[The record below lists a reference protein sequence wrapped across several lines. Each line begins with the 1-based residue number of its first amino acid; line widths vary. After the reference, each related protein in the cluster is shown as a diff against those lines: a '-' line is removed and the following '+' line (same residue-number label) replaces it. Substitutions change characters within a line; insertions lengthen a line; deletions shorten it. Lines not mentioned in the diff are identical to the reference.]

1 MRRYLGLCIALM
13 LRISLF
19 GQTLDPIELSKPLTS
34 IWPTYNGDYSG
45 RRFSRLSQI
54 DAKNVTNLGL
64 VWTFDSGKEPIK
76 ATPLMVDG
84 VLYFSVPDKAWAVD
98 AKTGRQ
104 IWYWETKSRGG
115 THIGSRGLGM
125 YGKWLFLVTPDDYLV
140 SLDAATGKERWRK
153 EIADLKLDFFST
165 VAPVVIRNH
174 VLVSPS
180 IESTDNRGYL
190 DSYDA
195 DAGTLQW
202 RWYSTPDPGQPGA
215 ETWPN
220 AEAASHGGGAIWIP
234 GTYDPQL
241 NLYYF
246 GTANPQPVM
255 AGQGRQGDNLWANCI
270 VALNPDTG
278 KIVWYY
284 QTTPHDT
291 HDWDSA
297 ETPVLFDT
305 RINGQPRKLLAQANR
320 NGYFFVLDRT
330 SGKHIL
336 TAPFAQNNWAKGIDP
351 QGRPI
356 RDVSKDPQ
364 PAGAL
369 VFPSEAGA
377 TNWFPPAFDPQTGFF
392 YVTVTRSAAVFY
404 LTDTS
409 PKPEAWGGI
418 DKTVWS
424 GPSSIE
430 AIDSKAGTIVWDH
443 STGPGAV
450 SGLLTTAGRLLFGGD
465 ASGNALALDP
475 FTGKT
480 LWHVNLNQVMFN
492 GPITYEIN
500 GRQYLL
506 LAASGKLFA
515 FALAEH

>member
-1 MRRYLGLCIALM
+1 MRLLFYLLLM
-13 LRISLF
+13 LLLLPVLSA
-19 GQTLDPIELSKPLTS
+19 QDLDPSTLSKSLSAT
-34 IWPTYNGDYSG
+34 WPTYNGDYSG
-45 RRFSRLSQI
+45 RRFSNLSQI
-54 DAKNVTNLGL
+54 NAGNVKNLRL
-64 VWTFDSGKEPIK
+64 VWTFDSGNLPIK
-76 ATPLMVDG
+76 ATPLMIDG

-98 AKTGRQ
+98 ARTGHQ
-104 IWYWETKSRGG
+104 IWYWQTKTRGG
-115 THIGSRGLGM
+115 THIGHRGVAM

-140 SLDAATGKERWRK
+140 SLDAATGKELWRS

-165 VAPVVIRNH
+165 VAPVIIRNH

-190 DSYDA
+190 DSYDPVT
-195 DAGTLQW
+195 GKLQW
-202 RWYSTPDPGQPGA
+202 RWYSTPDPGQPGS

-220 AEAASHGGGAIWIP
+220 MDALMHGGGAIWIP

-246 GTANPQPVM
+246 GTSNPQPVM
-255 AGQGRQGDNLWANCI
+255 AGQGRQGDNLWTNSI

-278 KIVWYY
+278 KMAWYY

-297 ETPVLFDT
+297 ETPVLFDAE
-305 RINGQPRKLLAQANR
+305 IDGQPRKLLAQANR
-320 NGYFFVLDRT
+320 DGYFFVLDRT
-330 SGKHIL
+330 NGRHIL
-336 TAPFAQNNWAKGIDP
+336 TVPFAKNNWAKGIDS

-356 RDVSKDPQ
+356 RDLNKDPQ
-364 PAGAL
+364 PAGTL

-377 TNWFPPAFDPQTGFF
+377 TNWFPPTMDPQTGLF

-409 PKPEAWGGI
+409 AKPEAWGGI

-430 AIDSKAGTIVWDH
+430 AIDCKSGKVVWDH
-443 STGPGAV
+443 PTGQGAI
-450 SGLLTTAGRLLFGGD
+450 SGLLTTAGKLLFGGD

-475 FTGKT
+475 LTGQT
-480 LWHVNLNQVMFN
+480 LWHVNLDEMMFN
-492 GPITYEIN
+492 GPITYELD
-500 GRQYLL
+500 GRQYVL
-506 LAASGKLFA
+506 LAGGGKLFA
-515 FALAEH
+515 FVLPES

>member
-1 MRRYLGLCIALM
+1 MRLLFYVLLM
-13 LRISLF
+13 LLLLPVLSA
-19 GQTLDPIELSKPLTS
+19 QDLDPSTLSKSLSAT
-34 IWPTYNGDYSG
+34 WPTYNGDYSG
-45 RRFSRLSQI
+45 RRFSNLSQI
-54 DAKNVTNLGL
+54 NAGNVKNLRL
-64 VWTFDSGKEPIK
+64 VWTFDSGNLPIK
-76 ATPLMVDG
+76 ATPLMIDG

-98 AKTGRQ
+98 ARTGHQ
-104 IWYWETKSRGG
+104 IWYWQTKTRGG
-115 THIGSRGLGM
+115 THIGHRGVAM

-140 SLDAATGKERWRK
+140 SLDAATGKERWRS

-165 VAPVVIRNH
+165 VAPVIIRNH

-190 DSYDA
+190 DSYDTVT
-195 DAGTLQW
+195 GELQW
-202 RWYSTPDPGQPGA
+202 RWYSTPDPGQPGS

-220 AEAASHGGGAIWIP
+220 TDALMHGGGAIWIP
-234 GTYDPQL
+234 GTYDSQL

-255 AGQGRQGDNLWANCI
+255 AGQGRQGDNLWANSI

-278 KIVWYY
+278 KMAWYY

-291 HDWDSA
+291 HDWDSS
-297 ETPVLFDT
+297 ETPVLFNAEID
-305 RINGQPRKLLAQANR
+305 GQPRKLLAQANR
-320 NGYFFVLDRT
+320 DGYFFVLDRT
-330 SGKHIL
+330 NGRHIL
-336 TAPFAQNNWAKGIDP
+336 TAPFAKNNWAKGIDS

-356 RDVSKDPQ
+356 RDLNKDPQ
-364 PAGAL
+364 PAGTL

-377 TNWFPPAFDPQTGFF
+377 TNWFPPTMDPQTGLF

-409 PKPEAWGGI
+409 AKPEAWGGI

-430 AIDSKAGTIVWDH
+430 AIDCKSGKVVWDH
-443 STGPGAV
+443 PTGQGAI
-450 SGLLTTAGRLLFGGD
+450 SGLLTTAGKLLFGGD

-475 FTGKT
+475 WTGQT
-480 LWHVNLNQVMFN
+480 LWYVNLNEMMFN
-492 GPITYEIN
+492 GPITYELD
-500 GRQYLL
+500 GRQYVL
-506 LAASGKLFA
+506 LAGGGKLFA
-515 FALAEH
+515 FVLPES

>member
-1 MRRYLGLCIALM
+1 MRLLFYLLLM
-13 LRISLF
+13 LLLLPVLSA
-19 GQTLDPIELSKPLTS
+19 QDLDPSTLSKSLSAT
-34 IWPTYNGDYSG
+34 WPTYNGDYSG
-45 RRFSRLSQI
+45 RRFSNLSQI
-54 DAKNVTNLGL
+54 NAGNVKNLRL
-64 VWTFDSGKEPIK
+64 VWTFDSGNLPIK
-76 ATPLMVDG
+76 ATPLMIDG
-84 VLYFSVPDKAWAVD
+84 VLYFSVPDKTWAVD
-98 AKTGRQ
+98 ARTGHQ
-104 IWYWETKSRGG
+104 IWYWQTKTRGG
-115 THIGSRGLGM
+115 THIGHRGVAM

-140 SLDAATGKERWRK
+140 SLDAATGKELWRS

-165 VAPVVIRNH
+165 VAPVIIRNH

-190 DSYDA
+190 DSYDPVT
-195 DAGTLQW
+195 GKLQW
-202 RWYSTPDPGQPGA
+202 RWYSTPDPGQPGS

-220 AEAASHGGGAIWIP
+220 MDALMHGGGAIWIP

-246 GTANPQPVM
+246 GTSNPQPVM
-255 AGQGRQGDNLWANCI
+255 AGQGRQGDNLWANSI

-278 KIVWYY
+278 KMAWYY

-297 ETPVLFDT
+297 ETPVLFDAE
-305 RINGQPRKLLAQANR
+305 IDGQPRKLLAQANR
-320 NGYFFVLDRT
+320 DGYFFVLDRT
-330 SGKHIL
+330 NGRHIL
-336 TAPFAQNNWAKGIDP
+336 TVPFAKNNWAKGIDS

-356 RDVSKDPQ
+356 RDLNKDPQ
-364 PAGAL
+364 PAGTL

-377 TNWFPPAFDPQTGFF
+377 TNWFPPTMDPQTGLF

-409 PKPEAWGGI
+409 AKPEAWGGI

-430 AIDSKAGTIVWDH
+430 AIDCKSGKVVWDH
-443 STGPGAV
+443 PTGQGAI
-450 SGLLTTAGRLLFGGD
+450 SGLLTTAGKLLFGGD

-475 FTGKT
+475 LTGQT
-480 LWHVNLNQVMFN
+480 LWHVNLDEMMFN
-492 GPITYEIN
+492 GPITYELD
-500 GRQYLL
+500 GRQYVL
-506 LAASGKLFA
+506 LAGGGKLFA
-515 FALAEH
+515 FVLPES

>member
-1 MRRYLGLCIALM
+1 MRLLFYLLLM
-13 LRISLF
+13 LLLLPVLSA
-19 GQTLDPIELSKPLTS
+19 QDLDPSTLSKSLSAT
-34 IWPTYNGDYSG
+34 WPTYNGDYSG
-45 RRFSRLSQI
+45 RRFSNLSQI
-54 DAKNVTNLGL
+54 NAGNVKNLRL
-64 VWTFDSGKEPIK
+64 VWTFDSGNLPIK
-76 ATPLMVDG
+76 ATPLMIDG

-98 AKTGRQ
+98 ARTGHQ
-104 IWYWETKSRGG
+104 IWYWQTKTRGG
-115 THIGSRGLGM
+115 THIGHRGVAM

-140 SLDAATGKERWRK
+140 SLDAATGKERWRS
-153 EIADLKLDFFST
+153 EIADLNLDFFST
-165 VAPVVIRNH
+165 VAPVIIRNH

-190 DSYDA
+190 DSYDPVT
-195 DAGTLQW
+195 GKLQW
-202 RWYSTPDPGQPGA
+202 RWYSTPDPGQPGS

-220 AEAASHGGGAIWIP
+220 TDALMHGGGAIWIP

-255 AGQGRQGDNLWANCI
+255 AGQGRQGDNLWANSI

-278 KIVWYY
+278 KMAWYY

-297 ETPVLFDT
+297 ETPVLFNAEID
-305 RINGQPRKLLAQANR
+305 GQPRKLLAQANR
-320 NGYFFVLDRT
+320 DGYFFVLDRT
-330 SGKHIL
+330 NGRHIL
-336 TAPFAQNNWAKGIDP
+336 TAPFAKNNWAKGIDS

-356 RDVSKDPQ
+356 RDLNKDPQ
-364 PAGAL
+364 PAGTL

-377 TNWFPPAFDPQTGFF
+377 TNWFPPTMDPQTGLF

-409 PKPEAWGGI
+409 AKPEAWGGI

-430 AIDSKAGTIVWDH
+430 AIDCKSGKVVWDH
-443 STGPGAV
+443 PTGQGAI
-450 SGLLTTAGRLLFGGD
+450 SGLLTTAGKLLFGGD

-475 FTGKT
+475 RTGQT
-480 LWHVNLNQVMFN
+480 LWHVNLNEMMFN
-492 GPITYEIN
+492 GPITYELD
-500 GRQYLL
+500 GRQYVLF
-506 LAASGKLFA
+506 AGGGKLFA
-515 FALAEH
+515 FVLPES

>member
-1 MRRYLGLCIALM
+1 MRLLFCLLLM
-13 LRISLF
+13 SLLLPVLPA
-19 GQTLDPIELSKPLTS
+19 QDLDPSTLSKPLSAT
-34 IWPTYNGDYSG
+34 WPTYNGDYSG
-45 RRFSRLSQI
+45 RRFSDLSQI
-54 DAKNVTNLGL
+54 NAGNVKNLGL
-64 VWTFDSGKEPIK
+64 VWTFDSGNLPIK

-98 AKTGRQ
+98 ARTGHQ
-104 IWYWETKSRGG
+104 IWYWQTKTRGG
-115 THIGSRGLGM
+115 THIGHRGVAM

-140 SLDAATGKERWRK
+140 SLDAATGKERWRI

-165 VAPVVIRNH
+165 VAPVIIRNH

-190 DSYDA
+190 DSYDPVT
-195 DAGTLQW
+195 GKLQW
-202 RWYSTPDPGQPGA
+202 RWYSTPDPGQPGS

-220 AEAASHGGGAIWIP
+220 TDALMHGGGAIWIP

-255 AGQGRQGDNLWANCI
+255 AGQGRQGDNLWANSI

-278 KIVWYY
+278 KMAWYY

-297 ETPVLFDT
+297 ETPVLFDAE
-305 RINGQPRKLLAQANR
+305 IDGQPRKLLAQANR
-320 NGYFFVLDRT
+320 DGYFFVLDRT
-330 SGKHIL
+330 NGRHIL
-336 TAPFAQNNWAKGIDP
+336 TVPFAKNNWAKGIDS

-356 RDVSKDPQ
+356 RDPSKDPQ
-364 PAGAL
+364 PAGTL

-377 TNWFPPAFDPQTGFF
+377 TNWFPPTMDPQTGLF

-409 PKPEAWGGI
+409 AKPEAWGGI

-430 AIDSKAGTIVWDH
+430 AIDCKNGKVVWDH
-443 STGPGAV
+443 PTGQGAI
-450 SGLLTTAGRLLFGGD
+450 SGLLTTAGKLLFGGD

-475 FTGKT
+475 LTGQT
-480 LWHVNLNQVMFN
+480 LWHVNLNEIMFN
-492 GPITYEIN
+492 GPITYELD
-500 GRQYLL
+500 GRQYVL
-506 LAASGKLFA
+506 LAGGGKLFA
-515 FALAEH
+515 FVLPES

>member
-1 MRRYLGLCIALM
+1 VRLLFYLLLM
-13 LRISLF
+13 LLLLPLLSA
-19 GQTLDPIELSKPLTS
+19 QDLDPSTLSKSLSAT
-34 IWPTYNGDYSG
+34 WPTYNGDYSG
-45 RRFSRLSQI
+45 RRFSNLSQI
-54 DAKNVTNLGL
+54 NAGNVKNLRL
-64 VWTFDSGKEPIK
+64 VWTIDSGNSPIK
-76 ATPLMVDG
+76 ATPLMIDG

-98 AKTGRQ
+98 ARTGHQ
-104 IWYWETKSRGG
+104 IWYWQTKTRGG
-115 THIGSRGLGM
+115 THIGHRGVAM

-140 SLDAATGKERWRK
+140 SLDAATGKERWRS

-165 VAPVVIRNH
+165 VAPVIIRKH

-190 DSYDA
+190 DSYDPVT
-195 DAGTLQW
+195 GKLQW
-202 RWYSTPDPGQPGA
+202 RWYSTPDPGQPGS

-220 AEAASHGGGAIWIP
+220 TDALMHGGGAVWIP

-255 AGQGRQGDNLWANCI
+255 AGQGRQGDNLWANSI

-278 KIVWYY
+278 KMAWYY

-297 ETPVLFDT
+297 ETPVLFNAEID
-305 RINGQPRKLLAQANR
+305 GQPRKLLAQANR
-320 NGYFFVLDRT
+320 DGYFFVLDRT
-330 SGKHIL
+330 NGRHIL
-336 TAPFAQNNWAKGIDP
+336 TVPFAKNNWANGIDS

-356 RDVSKDPQ
+356 RDLNKDPQ
-364 PAGAL
+364 PAGTL

-377 TNWFPPAFDPQTGFF
+377 TNWFPPTMDPQTGLF
-392 YVTVTRSAAVFY
+392 YVNVTRSAAVFY

-409 PKPEAWGGI
+409 AKPEAWGGI

-430 AIDSKAGTIVWDH
+430 AIDCKSGKVVWDH
-443 STGPGAV
+443 PTGPGAI
-450 SGLLTTAGRLLFGGD
+450 SGLLTTAGKLLFGGD
-465 ASGNALALDP
+465 AFGNALALDP
-475 FTGKT
+475 LTGQT
-480 LWHVNLNQVMFN
+480 LWHVNLNEMMFN
-492 GPITYEIN
+492 GPITYELD
-500 GRQYLL
+500 GRQYVL
-506 LAASGKLFA
+506 LAGGGKLFA
-515 FALAEH
+515 FVLPES

>member
-1 MRRYLGLCIALM
+1 MRLLFYLLLM
-13 LRISLF
+13 LLLLPVLSA
-19 GQTLDPIELSKPLTS
+19 QDLDPSTLSKSLSAT
-34 IWPTYNGDYSG
+34 WPTYNGDYSG
-45 RRFSRLSQI
+45 RRFSNLSQI
-54 DAKNVTNLGL
+54 NAGNVKNLRL
-64 VWTFDSGKEPIK
+64 VWTFDSGNSPIK
-76 ATPLMVDG
+76 ATPLMIDG

-98 AKTGRQ
+98 ARTGHQ
-104 IWYWETKSRGG
+104 IWYWQTKTRGG
-115 THIGSRGLGM
+115 THIGQRGVAM

-140 SLDAATGKERWRK
+140 SLDAATGKERWRS
-153 EIADLKLDFFST
+153 EIADLNLDFFST
-165 VAPVVIRNH
+165 VAPVIIRNH

-190 DSYDA
+190 DSYDPVT
-195 DAGTLQW
+195 GKLQW
-202 RWYSTPDPGQPGA
+202 RWYSTPDPGQPGS

-220 AEAASHGGGAIWIP
+220 TDALMHGGGAIWIP

-255 AGQGRQGDNLWANCI
+255 AGQGRQGDNLWANSI

-278 KIVWYY
+278 KMAWYY

-297 ETPVLFDT
+297 ETPVLFNAEID
-305 RINGQPRKLLAQANR
+305 GQPRKLLAQANR

-330 SGKHIL
+330 NGRHIL
-336 TAPFAQNNWAKGIDP
+336 TAPFAKNNWAKGIDS

-356 RDVSKDPQ
+356 RDLNKDPQ

-377 TNWFPPAFDPQTGFF
+377 TNWFPPTMDPQTGLF

-409 PKPEAWGGI
+409 AKPEAWGGI

-430 AIDSKAGTIVWDH
+430 AIDCKSGKVVWDH
-443 STGPGAV
+443 PTGQGAI
-450 SGLLTTAGRLLFGGD
+450 SGLLTTAGKLLFGGD

-475 FTGKT
+475 RTGQT
-480 LWHVNLNQVMFN
+480 LWHVNLNEMMFN
-492 GPITYEIN
+492 GPITYELD
-500 GRQYLL
+500 GRQYVLF
-506 LAASGKLFA
+506 AGGGKLFA
-515 FALAEH
+515 FVLPES